1 MPLECPRC
9 LLTNSDSTPTCECGH
24 DLTPQ
29 IRKTTGATTVAF
41 RRVERRVVDSGM
53 TKKWFAVGMVAVWII
68 LSYEGRLLHPCPKRT
83 TLGITVVSAGLL
95 FMSRWIAPGILAQH
109 VVQMAITLGVAVF
122 AYYAGCRGWL
132 GKR

>member
-1 MPLECPRC
+1 MVCSRDGRGVDHLDDRRVDSHWSEVREAEAPQ
-9 LLTNSDSTPTCECGH
+9 SDSRQYP
-24 DLTPQ
+24 PQ
-29 IRKTTGATTVAF
+29 PYRFAGALIIGALGWIV
-41 RRVERRVVDSGM
+41 
-53 TKKWFAVGMVAVWII
+53 VWII

-109 VVQMAITLGVAVF
+109 VVQMAIVLGIAVF

-132 GKR
+132 GKW